1 VHGIGPTPAYGGL
14 AIQVPPHLSKK
25 YDGTINPTE
34 FLQIYFTSILAAGRN
49 EVVMANYFPIAL
61 TGTVRS
67 WVMNL
72 P

>member
-1 VHGIGPTPAYGGL
+1 MACAPYLRMVVWPSKFH
-14 AIQVPPHLSKK
+14 PHLPKK
-25 YDGTINPTE
+25 YDGTVNPTE

-49 EVVMANYFPIAL
+49 EIVMANYFPIAL

>member
-1 VHGIGPTPAYGGL
+1 LP
-14 AIQVPPHLSKK
+14 KK
-25 YDGTINPTE
+25 YDGMINPTE

-49 EVVMANYFPIAL
+49 EVVMANYFLIAL